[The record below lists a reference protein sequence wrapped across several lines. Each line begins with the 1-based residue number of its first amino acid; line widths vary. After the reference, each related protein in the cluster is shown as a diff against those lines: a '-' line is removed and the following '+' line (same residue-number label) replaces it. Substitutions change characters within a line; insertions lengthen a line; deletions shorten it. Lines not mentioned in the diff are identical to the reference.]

1 MKEFLYVLL
10 IGFIIGSAVTY
21 FVKPGEVVER
31 IDSVT
36 IAVDTNKIINEY
48 YAEMKAKLRAELKPS
63 VIKIKEKVNID
74 SLWNEAK
81 RYAIDSL
88 YAVNGDYLY
97 IASLDTTMNDSVS
110 SIRARVDIIS
120 QIPIHPSTLIQ
131 IDLRSDVWSLDSV
144 KTVYKEVIVEVDKP
158 FYKNLWFYGTVGATL
173 LAIFR

>member
-10 IGFIIGSAVTY
+10 IGFILGSVTTY
-21 FVKPGEVVER
+21 FVKPSEVVER

-36 IAVDTNKIINEY
+36 VAVDTNKIINEY

-81 RYAIDSL
+81 QYAIDSL
-88 YAVNGDYLY
+88 YAINGDYLY
-97 IASLDTTMNDSVS
+97 IASADTTLEDSIS
-110 SIRARVDIIS
+110 SIHAHVDVIS
-120 QIPIHPSTLIQ
+120 PIPIHSATRLKFE
-131 IDLRSDVWSLDSV
+131 LRSEIWSLDSV
-144 KTVYKEVIVEVDKP
+144 KTIYKEVVVEVDKP
-158 FYKNLWFYGTVGATL
+158 FYKDLWFYGTVGATL